1 LRDETD
7 DTLLTFSELTKLLL
21 HFCHR
26 VPVPLRV
33 LLRRVI
39 SICAVVLLLRH
50 GRVCTLRIGKLAT
63 LLLLLL
69 LLLLLPTRDLVA
81 GILLLV
87 LEQELTRE
95 LLV

>member
-1 LRDETD
+1 M
-7 DTLLTFSELTKLLL
+7 
-21 HFCHR
+21 
-26 VPVPLRV
+26 
-33 LLRRVI
+33 
-39 SICAVVLLLRH
+39 ICAVVLLLRH
-50 GRVCTLRIGKLAT
+50 GRVRALRIGKLAV
-63 LLLLLL
+63 L

>member
-1 LRDETD
+1 
-7 DTLLTFSELTKLLL
+7 
-21 HFCHR
+21 
-26 VPVPLRV
+26 
-33 LLRRVI
+33 LLRGAVFIR
-39 SICAVVLLLRH
+39 AVVLLLRH
-50 GRVCTLRIGKLAT
+50 GRVRTLRIRKLAI
-63 LLLLLL
+63 

>member
-1 LRDETD
+1 M
-7 DTLLTFSELTKLLL
+7 
-21 HFCHR
+21 
-26 VPVPLRV
+26 
-33 LLRRVI
+33 
-39 SICAVVLLLRH
+39 ICAVVLLLRH
-50 GRVCTLRIGKLAT
+50 GRVRALRIGKLAV
-63 LLLLLL
+63 LLL

>member
-1 LRDETD
+1 M
-7 DTLLTFSELTKLLL
+7 
-21 HFCHR
+21 
-26 VPVPLRV
+26 
-33 LLRRVI
+33 
-39 SICAVVLLLRH
+39 ICAVVLLLRH
-50 GRVCTLRIGKLAT
+50 GRVRALRIGKLAV
-63 LLLLLL
+63 LL

>member
-1 LRDETD
+1 M
-7 DTLLTFSELTKLLL
+7 LL

-26 VPVPLRV
+26 VPVPVALRG
-33 LLRRVI
+33 LLRSAI
-39 SICAVVLLLRH
+39 SICATTVWLLLRH
-50 GRVCTLRIGKLAT
+50 GRMCPLRIRELAI
-63 LLLLLL
+63 L
-69 LLLLLPTRDLVA
+69 LLLLLPTRDLIA